1 MNTDTAD
8 ETRRPLVIACGA
20 IAHELVAVLG
30 ANSLERAVDIT
41 CLPAEWHNTPQH
53 IAPAVE
59 KLLKDASTTSRPC
72 FVAYGD
78 CGTGGDLDRVLATY
92 GAARLPGPHCYS
104 FFAGA
109 DRFDTLADAELGSL
123 WLTDYLARNFERLI
137 LDGLGITKHP
147 ELLHTYFEHYTRV
160 VWLVQQHDSKTEQAA
175 RAAAAALSLPLIIEQ
190 DCMPAFTHSLA
201 ASVVPLLPVDTHP
214 DNG

>member
-1 MNTDTAD
+1 MNAD
-8 ETRRPLVIACGA
+8 PKGENKRPLVIACGA

-30 ANSLERAVDIT
+30 ASSLERAVDIT

-53 IAPAVE
+53 IAPAIE
-59 KLLKDASTTSRPC
+59 KLLKEASKTDRQC

-78 CGTGGDLDRVLATY
+78 CGTGGELDRVLATH
-92 GAARLPGPHCYS
+92 AAERLPGPHCYS

-109 DRFDTLADAELGSL
+109 DRFNALAEAEIGSL

-137 LDGLGITKHP
+137 LEGLGIKKHP

-160 VWLVQQHDSKTEQAA
+160 VWLVQQYDSKTEQAA
-175 RAAAAALSLPLIIEQ
+175 HAAAGALNLPLLIEQ
-190 DCMPAFTHSLA
+190 DCMPAFAHSLS
-201 ASVVPLLPVDTHP
+201 ASVIPLLPAETLTH
-214 DNG
+214 NG